1 MKTPKRLPW
10 LARKA
15 GISEARAQELWAEA
29 IRYATAR
36 TGWVGTDEYFR
47 VATERWHELMDAE
60 RTTAHD
66 PFDLLLRSQV
76 HAGMLPFAVWQR
88 YSLGIAAAWSCM
100 LRSGTELL
108 SQQRLA

>member
-15 GISEARAQELWAEA
+15 GISEARAEELWAEA

-47 VATERWHELMDAE
+47 VATQRWHELMDGE
-60 RTTAHD
+60 HSTACD

-76 HAGMLPFAVWQR
+76 HVGMLPFAFWQG
-88 YSLGIAAAWSCM
+88 YSFGIAAAWSRM
-100 LRSGTELL
+100 VRASAERL
-108 SQQRLA
+108 SQGLA